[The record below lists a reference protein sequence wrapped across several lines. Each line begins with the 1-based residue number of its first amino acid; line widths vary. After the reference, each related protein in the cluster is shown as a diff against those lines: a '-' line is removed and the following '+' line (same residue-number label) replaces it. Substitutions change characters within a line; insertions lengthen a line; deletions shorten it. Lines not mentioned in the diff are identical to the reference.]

1 MNIVCVLIKFYCKT
15 QISKRCLYFNITNI
29 INLCLL
35 FVFCKLIK
43 FAISKQK
50 MPTFKEIRHSDFLHS
65 NLALPYKCKESK
77 TNGGKTSFPKKMAGK
92 FYFIKSTSINGGKSL
107 VP

>member
-1 MNIVCVLIKFYCKT
+1 MCTHKILLQNADFKKMFIFY
-15 QISKRCLYFNITNI
+15 ITNI

-50 MPTFKEIRHSDFLHS
+50 MPTFKEIRHSGFLHS

-77 TNGGKTSFPKKMAGK
+77 TNSGKTSFPKKWREN
-92 FYFIKSTSINGGKSL
+92 FIL
-107 VP
+107 